1 MATEQ
6 LGFGILG
13 SGNMARV
20 YGDGLTSQIT
30 GGRLVAI
37 AMGSRAAALA
47 AEYGVDA
54 EPTAGAL
61 LARSDVD
68 VVVIATPHS
77 THLPLALATAE
88 AKKHVYLE
96 KPMALDVAECDAIID
111 ACGRNGVQLTV
122 AKQTRH
128 MEMSMRAKEYLD
140 AGRIGRLLYLRPAS
154 VTPGFFD
161 SVPDHWAYDP
171 GEGDAFLD
179 WGSHACDAVRWFSGA
194 DAVRVYADYDN
205 FTGLPLE
212 SPTASVQI
220 RLSTRAIA
228 QILLCYEI
236 GPSGFGSRR
245 NNQYQLLGTEGS
257 IFWDLDRVEL
267 VTGARDERIWEL
279 PSWTL
284 PDFKPRDPR
293 RIGNTAR
300 QINDFITAL
309 RDGHAPK
316 ITGADGRAAIEMTQA
331 AKLSAQTHRAVHL
344 PLTTNEASAGESAAA
359 AAAGSAAVSSAAAA
373 AAGSAAVSSAAGSGA
388 ASSAVAGSAQP
399 TSGGPA

>member
-1 MATEQ
+1 VSGTEI
-6 LGFGILG
+6 GFGILG

-20 YGDGLTSQIT
+20 YGDALGTQVE
-30 GGRLVAI
+30 GGRLAAI
-37 AMGSRAAALA
+37 ALGSRAPGLA
-47 AEYGVDA
+47 AEFAVAA
-54 EPTAGAL
+54 EASAEAL
-61 LARSDVD
+61 VARKDVD
-68 VVVIATPHS
+68 VVVVATPHS
-77 THLPLALATAE
+77 THVALALLAAQ
-88 AKKHVYLE
+88 AGKHVYLE
-96 KPMALDVAECDAIID
+96 KPMALDVAECDTIIE
-111 ACGRNGVQLTV
+111 ACRTAGVQLTI

-140 AGRIGRLLYLRPAS
+140 QGLIGELLYLRPMS
-154 VTPGFFD
+154 VTPGAGFA
-161 SVPDHWAYDP
+161 SVENHWAYDP
-171 GEGDAFLD
+171 NEGDAFLD

-205 FTGLPLE
+205 FTGLALD

-220 RLSTRAIA
+220 RLSSRAIA

-300 QINDFITAL
+300 QITDFITAL

-331 AKLSAQTHRAVHL
+331 AKLSAQTHRAIHL
-344 PLTTNEASAGESAAA
+344 PLTPTEAGAGGPAAA
-359 AAAGSAAVSSAAAA
+359 AAAN
-373 AAGSAAVSSAAGSGA
+373 AGSAAG
-388 ASSAVAGSAQP
+388 AGSAQP
-399 TSGGPA
+399 SSGGPA